1 MKVAIYCG
9 SQQGARPIY
18 MEMAA
23 KLGKVLAQ
31 NDFHIVYG
39 GSKIGLMG
47 AMANEAIAGSAYV
60 IGVMPEHLSKH
71 EIAHTNLSEIHVVES
86 MHARKKMM
94 ADLADAFVA
103 MPGGCGTLDEY
114 FEIFTW
120 SQIGL
125 HDKPVILFN
134 IDGYY
139 DALLQHFERMLA
151 DGFVRTEQRE
161 ILKVAN
167 SIEELLELLSA

>member
-9 SQQGARPIY
+9 SQQGARPVY

-23 KLGKVLAQ
+23 KLGNVLAQ
-31 NDFHIVYG
+31 NRFHIVYG

-47 AMANEAIAGSAYV
+47 AMANEAIAGGAYV

-120 SQIGL
+120 AQIGL
-125 HDKPVILFN
+125 HNKPVILFN

-151 DGFVRTEQRE
+151 DGFVRPEQRE

-167 SIEELLELLSA
+167 SIEELLKLLSA